1 MRFCSGEVILR
12 AEDSETW
19 LENPEKN
26 GNIFHSFGILWR
38 CLQGV
43 KMLPNSLDRKE
54 PVAFSRGK
62 TKPLCYLSP
71 NTRTNTRILGPFN
84 VISKLQEEAQ

>member
-1 MRFCSGEVILR
+1 MRPGLKALR
-12 AEDSETW
+12 RTGTFFTVLGSCGDA
-19 LENPEKN
+19 
-26 GNIFHSFGILWR
+26 FGGG
-38 CLQGV
+38 GV

-54 PVAFSRGK
+54 PVAFSSRK
-62 TKPLCYLSP
+62 IKPLCYLSP

>member
-1 MRFCSGEVILR
+1 
-12 AEDSETW
+12 
-19 LENPEKN
+19 
-26 GNIFHSFGILWR
+26 
-38 CLQGV
+38 
-43 KMLPNSLDRKE
+43 MLPNISSLDRKE
-54 PVAFSRGK
+54 PVAFSSGK